1 MRPAFVPLLIATTV
15 AASCDV
21 VHPEPR
27 PGLGGQLVLFAI
39 LNPDSTRQAVA
50 VASTD
55 QVDPALSGVTV
66 RMHKRAP
73 DSAGSDWAFVAEA
86 TDTFPRAQ
94 ELFENNYPCFSDKA
108 ISHWQYCLAL
118 PVVVEPGAT
127 YKIEATADGH
137 PTASGT
143 TRVVGNFEIDRTELS
158 GNVLSASW
166 TPSLA
171 AHRYL
176 MGVVYWDT
184 NWCCSPGWS
193 ADLPGT
199 SFNAAIPREA
209 IDSAGPVPTLVVSAV
224 DRHYHAYLTTGHA
237 GQLFKVPPVQN
248 VEGGFGMVGSAQHAS
263 RPIAIRP

>member
-1 MRPAFVPLLIATTV
+1 MRPALVPLLFAAMV
-15 AASCDV
+15 AASCDI

-27 PGLGGQLVLFAI
+27 PGLGDQLILFSI

-50 VASTD
+50 VVSTD
-55 QVDPALSGVTV
+55 QVDPVLTGLVV

-73 DSAGSDWAFVAEA
+73 GSAGSDWAFIAET
-86 TDTFPRAQ
+86 TDTAPNTDD
-94 ELFENNYPCFSDKA
+94 LFHNDYPCFSDK
-108 ISHWQYCLAL
+108 SVSQWQYCLTL

-127 YKIEATADGH
+127 YKIEAIADGH
-137 PTASGT
+137 PTVSGT
-143 TRVVGNFEIDRTELS
+143 TRVVGNFEIDKTELS

-199 SFNAAIPREA
+199 SFNAPIPQEA

-248 VEGGFGMVGSAQHAS
+248 VKGGFGVVGSAQHSS
-263 RPIAIRP
+263 RPITIRP